1 LSDVIQRRGSMKFH
15 PSEEALRSLSSSLD
29 EAAPRILRHLATCTR
44 CRSRLSGLSLL
55 HGSQV
60 IQFRPARPESYD
72 EAFER
77 SQSLAMKWV
86 HLLRRE
92 RGEAPGLFREL
103 MGRTAEQRE
112 MLLRNSRRFRTWGLL
127 ELLIDRSL
135 EMSIQNPRHG
145 EEVGRLALRVADLA
159 DTDRYGVGRLH
170 DMRARAWSHVGNAL
184 RIQSSLQGA
193 DIAFH
198 RGRKHLERG
207 TGDLFELA
215 LFLDLE
221 ASLRRSQYRFPD
233 ALKLLKRA
241 IAIFSEL
248 QDCHRA
254 GRSLINLSMIFLYSG
269 RSEES
274 IPVLYR
280 AVELI
285 EPEVEPRLL
294 LSAKHNLIIA
304 LTNLGHFLEAQR
316 AYHEALPLYRAF
328 PDAWT
333 QNRRKWVKGKIARG
347 LGQAAEAEALFVAA
361 RDGFLAEGIPYDTAL
376 VALELALLYA
386 EQGRSAELK
395 RLAAGL
401 VPVFT
406 SRQIHREA
414 LVAIGFFQRAVEAE
428 RAEVEVVARVE
439 EYLRKA
445 RHAPDLPF
453 QEDV

>member
-1 LSDVIQRRGSMKFH
+1 MKLH
-15 PSEEALRSLSSSLD
+15 PSEEALRILSSSLD
-29 EAAPRILRHLATCTR
+29 GAEPRILRHLATCAR
-44 CRSRLSGLSLL
+44 CQSRLSSLPPL
-55 HGSQV
+55 LGSQ
-60 IQFRPARPESYD
+60 ILWFRATRPESYD

-77 SQSLAMKWV
+77 SHSLAMKWV

-92 RGEAPGLFREL
+92 RGEAPGLLQEL

-112 MLLRNSRRFRTWGLL
+112 LLLRNSRRFRTWGLL

-135 EMSIQNPRHG
+135 ETSIENSRLG
-145 EEVGRLALRVADLA
+145 EELGQLALRVADLA
-159 DTDRYGVGRLH
+159 DTSRYGEGRLQ
-170 DMRARAWSHVGNAL
+170 DMRARAWSHIGNAL
-184 RIQSSLQGA
+184 RIQSSFQDA
-193 DIAFH
+193 DVAFQ
-198 RGRKHLERG
+198 RGWKHLEHG

-233 ALKLLKRA
+233 ALRLLKRA
-241 IAIFSEL
+241 IAIFL
-248 QDCHRA
+248 RLRDDHRV
-254 GRSLINLSMIFLYSG
+254 GRSLINLSLTFLYSG

-280 AVELI
+280 AMKLI
-285 EPEVEPRLL
+285 EPETEPRLL
-294 LSAKHNLIIA
+294 LTAQHNLTAA
-304 LTNLGHFLEAQR
+304 LTNIGRFPEAQR
-316 AYHEALPLYRAF
+316 AYRKALPLYHAF

-333 QNRRKWVKGKIARG
+333 QNRRMWVEGRIARG
-347 LGQAAEAEALFVAA
+347 LGQVEEAEALFVAA

-395 RLAAGL
+395 RLAAEL
-401 VPVFT
+401 VPVFA

-414 LVAIGFFQRAVEAE
+414 LVAIGFFQQAVEAE

-445 RHAPDLPF
+445 RYAPELRF
-453 QEDV
+453 QEAP